1 MQISDSLE
9 PRKLDAND
17 GADCR
22 GGTASLQTV
31 TGCKFHLAGP
41 AQGRQGHCGE
51 GMVAH
56 SAAADTQDGISAVFL
71 KPKTGRRQDEGSRRR
86 RMVDNN
92 KREGPS
98 ERSSTLASRVQ
109 RKRRKTEK
117 NGGC

>member
-1 MQISDSLE
+1 MMQISDSLE

-56 SAAADTQDGISAVFL
+56 SAAADTQDGISTVFL
-71 KPKTGRRQDEGSRRR
+71 KPKTGRSKILEQLQPYPTPHTGSQ
-86 RMVDNN
+86 N
-92 KREGPS
+92 PA
-98 ERSSTLASRVQ
+98 LILLIL
-109 RKRRKTEK
+109 
-117 NGGC
+117 